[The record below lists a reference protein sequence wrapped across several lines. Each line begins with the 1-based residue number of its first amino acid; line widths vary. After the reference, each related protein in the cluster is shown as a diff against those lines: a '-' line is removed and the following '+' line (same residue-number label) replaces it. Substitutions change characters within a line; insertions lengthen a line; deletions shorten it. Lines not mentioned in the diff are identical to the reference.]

1 MATLTSVTPTI
12 NSASAALN
20 ANITLNFDTAVNTA
34 TVTPSNIRI
43 QGSISGLFT
52 GSFSFTNGNK
62 SIVFDPSKNFQAG
75 EEIQVTITNAVTDTS
90 GSAVG
95 KSVHTFRAGVNFL
108 SSGILTSNGQSLNP
122 GVTSDDP
129 VLGDFD
135 GDGDLDVFIV
145 NATGQGPFAGD
156 ATNLVLLND
165 GTGQFSPG
173 PTIAVSA
180 AVEAYLASIGF
191 TGPGFLAGATG
202 SEGFAGDLDGDGD
215 LDIFASNFGSD
226 GVYLNDG
233 TGKFTLTQL
242 LPGKINPGTLS
253 AIAGGDISSGVD
265 LGDID
270 GDGDIDAVTSNFGG
284 SRVYLNDGTGF
295 FTDTDQNLGNSYAA
309 GIDLGD
315 LDGDGDL
322 DMAVGSFPGAHDPKE
337 YLYGQP
343 GPFQGL
349 SPVTPPTN
357 GANTIWKNDGNG
369 NFTLFQE
376 LEPDV
381 RSAVM
386 KLGDLDGDGDLDAV
400 SANLGPGNLGDP
412 AFRNTPLGNQVW
424 INTGNGFFTKGQLIG
439 NEISNG
445 VDLGDFDGDGDL
457 DVFAVNFGTFPATGE
472 ANRLWLNDGS
482 GNFTDSGQL
491 FGDNVSANV
500 AIGDL
505 DGDGSLDVFVA
516 NYYAQANQ
524 VYLNSINTSKPN
536 AIVDAISNV
545 ITANKASNFKFKI
558 QSVNAKAVN
567 EVGFFVVRDNN
578 GTITSDSGQSLTP
591 GQDGYTAAAMK
602 QATVLFAALGNAPAG
617 FDATSLDRIVGALG
631 GTEGVFAGGA
641 KLVFYFLQEGS
652 TDGVIGGKID
662 TSKVLFGSTFAS
674 NAFQSLQLT
683 DNGNG
688 KFTLGWK
695 SSSSSS
701 TFDDLVLTLESTTD
715 AVPFGSGLQ
724 GGNQLEI
731 LDLTNETQDVSV
743 SINVYREAAFDNLV
757 GFYIIDD
764 INGTVGGVKVGDAGY
779 TAAVL
784 QNRVQTLDFLSVGN
798 GSQTSFTGTLTAG
811 KYLAPFII
819 VDGTLA
825 EAQAGNAQLYTAFLG
840 ANSDGFDHV
849 RLLGSNVFGFED
861 LAGGGDADYQDLV
874 IQISKA

>member
-1 MATLTSVTPTI
+1 M
-12 NSASAALN
+12 N
-20 ANITLNFDTAVNTA
+20 D
-34 TVTPSNIRI
+34 
-43 QGSISGLFT
+43 G
-52 GSFSFTNGNK
+52 
-62 SIVFDPSKNFQAG
+62 
-75 EEIQVTITNAVTDTS
+75 
-90 GSAVG
+90 
-95 KSVHTFRAGVNFL
+95 
-108 SSGILTSNGQSLNP
+108 SGIFTDSGQQLGNGSRSGNFE
-122 GVTSDDP
+122 
-129 VLGDFD
+129 LGD
-135 GDGDLDVFIV
+135 V
-145 NATGQGPFAGD
+145 
-156 ATNLVLLND
+156 
-165 GTGQFSPG
+165 
-173 PTIAVSA
+173 
-180 AVEAYLASIGF
+180 
-191 TGPGFLAGATG
+191 
-202 SEGFAGDLDGDGD
+202 
-215 LDIFASNFGSD
+215 
-226 GVYLNDG
+226 
-233 TGKFTLTQL
+233 
-242 LPGKINPGTLS
+242 
-253 AIAGGDISSGVD
+253 
-265 LGDID
+265 
-270 GDGDIDAVTSNFGG
+270 
-284 SRVYLNDGTGF
+284 
-295 FTDTDQNLGNSYAA
+295 
-309 GIDLGD
+309 
-315 LDGDGDL
+315 
-322 DMAVGSFPGAHDPKE
+322 
-337 YLYGQP
+337 
-343 GPFQGL
+343 
-349 SPVTPPTN
+349 
-357 GANTIWKNDGNG
+357 
-369 NFTLFQE
+369 
-376 LEPDV
+376 
-381 RSAVM
+381 
-386 KLGDLDGDGDLDAV
+386 DGDGDLDAV
-400 SANLGPGNLGDP
+400 VATLPPFSSGGQTPAPNIVWLNDGKGTFTQGSTFGGNGASNSVTLGDM
-412 AFRNTPLGNQVW
+412 
-424 INTGNGFFTKGQLIG
+424 
-439 NEISNG
+439 
-445 VDLGDFDGDGDL
+445 DGDGDL
-457 DVFAVNFGTFPATGE
+457 DAFVSNFYAPNE
-472 ANRLWLNDGS
+472 LYYNDGS
-482 GNFTDSGQL
+482 GNFTSAGIT
-491 FGDNVSANV
+491 FGDFESTAN
-500 AIGDL
+500 AALGDL
-505 DGDGSLDVFVA
+505 NGDGTLDIVMA
-516 NYYAQANQ
+516 NTFGKLQTDPAFQTEFGANQ
-524 VYLNSINTSKPN
+524 VWLNTLGSKPE
-536 AIVDAISNV
+536 AIVDTISNV
-545 ITANKASNFKFKI
+545 ITVNKASNFKFKI

-567 EVGFFVVRDNN
+567 EVGFFVVQDNN

-798 GSQTSFTGTLTAG
+798 GSRTTFTGTLTAG
-811 KYLAPFII
+811 QYLAPFII

-861 LAGGGDADYQDLV
+861 QAGGGDADYQDLV